1 MDEADREVVLMRKN
15 AAEAAVELF
24 NRKLR
29 TGLYDH
35 YDEDAKAVLFDD
47 CVRQAA
53 MMDRCN
59 GKK

>member
-1 MDEADREVVLMRKN
+1 MRKSK
-15 AAEAAVELF
+15 ESIAVELF
-24 NRKLR
+24 DAKLR

-35 YDEDAKAVLFDD
+35 YDEDEKAVLFDD

-59 GKK
+59 EKRK